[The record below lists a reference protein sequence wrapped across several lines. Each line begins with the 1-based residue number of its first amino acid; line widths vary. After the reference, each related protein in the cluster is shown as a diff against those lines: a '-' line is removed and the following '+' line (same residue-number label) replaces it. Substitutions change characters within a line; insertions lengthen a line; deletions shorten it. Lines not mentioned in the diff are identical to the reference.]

1 MVAVFVMII
10 AVLVIIFITYLLA
23 ESNRKNQYKKSKEES
38 KEGLE
43 KRIKN
48 LEDSIKQLYIMLL
61 IYAFAIAFGS
71 IITYSKIKEFAIIIS
86 SINSQLR
93 LL

>member
-1 MVAVFVMII
+1 MAAVFVMII

-71 IITYSKIKEFAIIIS
+71 ITTYFKIKEFAIIIS
-86 SINSQLR
+86 SINSQL
-93 LL
+93 